1 MPPSSRDEEPDS
13 KSSSRDNPRFNTY
26 FQQISKNGST
36 NEDEYEPLLSGPSFP
51 RKARRH
57 STRTLDSAFSGASVN
72 SVHVI
77 IHHSS
82 DESNFFDLIMEK
94 VRGTKVAYW
103 ADRVA
108 VESEPGLTNAQLM
121 LHNHDLK
128 PGV

>member
-26 FQQISKNGST
+26 FQQISKHGAS
-36 NEDEYEPLLSGPSFP
+36 NEDEYEPLLSGPSTP

-57 STRTLDSAFSGASVN
+57 NTLDSAFGGASVN
-72 SVHVI
+72 SEHVI

-82 DESNFFDLIMEK
+82 DEPNFFNFIMEK